1 MCHIC
6 YKRKTPIE
14 IVSDKLIMYI
24 DGLNS
29 SNSPRQIDHPK
40 YTTLATDTIT
50 LDDIFQNYFKDSFLT
65 MLYVKVVPRL
75 VLKQENQ
82 HSQFT
87 EL

>member
-40 YTTLATDTIT
+40 YTTLATDNIT
-50 LDDIFQNYFKDSFLT
+50 FSLLLIKNTLT
-65 MLYVKVVPRL
+65 CPEYII
-75 VLKQENQ
+75 
-82 HSQFT
+82 
-87 EL
+87 